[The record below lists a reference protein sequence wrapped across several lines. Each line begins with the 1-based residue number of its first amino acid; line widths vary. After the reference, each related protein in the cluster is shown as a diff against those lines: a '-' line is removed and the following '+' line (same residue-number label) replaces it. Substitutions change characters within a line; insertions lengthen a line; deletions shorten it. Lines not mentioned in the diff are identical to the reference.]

1 MPMTRLR
8 TMRLSAGANPALICF
23 LGGPRASPGDEPAH
37 PDRPPGSVAGLL
49 GHVVEAQL
57 QLAFMVYTA
66 VCSRCHGIQRLA
78 FRNLAQPG
86 GPGFPEAA
94 VKSLAATYEV
104 DDAPDEQGKVKKRRA
119 V

>member
-1 MPMTRLR
+1 MTRLR
-8 TMRLSAGANPALICF
+8 TMRLSAGAIPALIC
-23 LGGPRASPGDEPAH
+23 LLSGPRASGRDEPDH
-37 PDRPPGSVAGLL
+37 PDRQHWSFAGLL
-49 GHVVEAQL
+49 GHFEEAQL
-57 QLAFMVYTA
+57 QRGFMVYTE